1 MMLVLEAKL
10 MYLLLLSGNLYHLQI
25 VCHVVHNIST
35 VFCG

>member
-10 MYLLLLSGNLYHLQI
+10 MYLLLLYGNLYHLLI